1 MLFDYPESNI
11 RDGDRPADDRRADPQ
26 TSDNYVRPR
35 RAAERTA
42 MFVCE
47 QALPSFTT
55 PEPALRER
63 STTECWQEP
72 KVWHSAPPRRVSQR
86 TGKEGSQDQRSSA
99 CAVPHIFFF
108 RGCDARCASIGGHSA
123 VKSTVAGGLGIVR
136 E

>member
-1 MLFDYPESNI
+1 MWFDYPESNI

-55 PEPALRER
+55 LEPALRER
-63 STTECWQEP
+63 GTTEAG
-72 KVWHSAPPRRVSQR
+72 KSPRCGTVLL
-86 TGKEGSQDQRSSA
+86 
-99 CAVPHIFFF
+99 
-108 RGCDARCASIGGHSA
+108 RG
-123 VKSTVAGGLGIVR
+123 